1 LYFCFAWFGT
11 KKLACYN
18 AYNHVS
24 LEGVQTVGWN
34 YERSAN
40 FNLDTRSIG
49 SQLALIFILILVNGL
64 LAMTEM
70 AIVSSRK
77 TRLEKLANDGDSGA
91 QAALQLA
98 EEPNQLLSTIQVG
111 ITLIGIFNGAFGGA
125 TLSKELA
132 EYMRTVPVL
141 APYSD
146 ALSLALVVTVIT
158 YLSLILGELVPKR
171 LALNNPEPIAARVAR
186 PMRMFA
192 RLAAPVVYLLSASTD
207 LVLRLLRVRPSTE
220 PPVTEE
226 EINILIGQGM
236 EAGTFEKA
244 EQDMVQ
250 RIFRLGDQR
259 VDDLMTPRTQMVWL
273 DTEDPVQSTI
283 KIITES
289 AHSRFPVARG
299 GLDDLVGIVYTRDLL
314 SDNLVGLVCSGTH
327 PPDLANSLI
336 DLEKCVRAPLYVPK
350 TMRAFQVLEL
360 FKQSGR
366 HEALVLDEYGGIL
379 GFVTLHDV
387 LEEIVGDMP
396 LMDES
401 DEPLAVQ
408 REDGSWLLDGML
420 PIDEFKELFHIDELP
435 EEDDDDY
442 RTLGGFAT
450 SFLGHI
456 PLAAET
462 FTWRTLKFEIV
473 DMDRV
478 RVDKVLVTIMNS

>member
-1 LYFCFAWFGT
+1 MY
-11 KKLACYN
+11 KR
-18 AYNHVS
+18 
-24 LEGVQTVGWN
+24 VGLN
-34 YERSAN
+34 RERSAH
-40 FNLDTRSIG
+40 FILDTQSIG
-49 SQLALIFILILVNGL
+49 SQMALILILIVINGL
-64 LAMTEM
+64 FAMTEI

-77 TRLEKLANDGDSGA
+77 TRLEKRANEGDLGA
-91 QAALQLA
+91 KAALQLA

-125 TLSKELA
+125 VLAGYLA
-132 EYMRTVPVL
+132 EYLRMVPML

-192 RLAAPVVYLLSASTD
+192 RLASPLVYVLSASTD
-207 LVLRLLRVRPSTE
+207 LVLRLLRVRPSSE
-220 PPVTEE
+220 PAVTEE
-226 EINILIGQGM
+226 EINILIEQGT
-236 EAGTFEKA
+236 EAGTFEKT

-259 VDDLMTPRTQMVWL
+259 VDDLMTPRNQMVWL
-273 DTEDPVQSTI
+273 DTEDSVQVTI

-314 SDNLVGLVCSGTH
+314 FDNLVGLVCGEKESFDPEG
-327 PPDLANSLI
+327 PPI
-336 DLEKCVRAPLYVPK
+336 DLEKCIRTPLYVPK
-350 TMRAFQVLEL
+350 SMRAFKVLEL

-379 GFVTLHDV
+379 GLVTLHDI

-396 LMDES
+396 LIDES
-401 DEPLAVQ
+401 DEPMAIQ

-420 PIDEFKELFHIDELP
+420 PIDDFKDLFNLDELP
-435 EEDDDDY
+435 QEDDDDY
-442 RTLGGFAT
+442 RTLGGFAN
-450 SFLGHI
+450 SYLGHI
-456 PLAAET
+456 PHAAES
-462 FTWRTLKFEIV
+462 FEWGRLRFEIV

-478 RVDKVLVTIMNS
+478 RVDKVLVTEMDQEAPEG